1 MDSSMPGLP
10 VLHHLPKLA
19 QVRVHCIGDAIQP
32 SHPLMPSS
40 PVFSLSQH
48 EGLRSL
54 SRVLLLETPW
64 TAAYQAPPFMGFP
77 RQEYWSGLPL
87 PSPNPVKKLF
97 QWQAQLFASDD
108 WNTGVSTSASILPT
122 SIQGWFPLRLT
133 DLTPLLSKGLS
144 EVFSSTIVWRHQFFG
159 ALPSLR
165 SSSHNQTWRLGRP

>member
-1 MDSSMPGLP
+1 MIKALETVLRDCCSVAQVCLTLGDRMDCSTPGLSDP
-10 VLHHLPKLA
+10 HHLPKFA
-19 QVRVHCIGDAIQP
+19 RVHVHCIGDAIQP

-97 QWQAQLFASDD
+97 Q
-108 WNTGVSTSASILPT
+108 
-122 SIQGWFPLRLT
+122 
-133 DLTPLLSKGLS
+133 
-144 EVFSSTIVWRHQFFG
+144 
-159 ALPSLR
+159 
-165 SSSHNQTWRLGRP
+165 